1 MQTTRRTFL
10 SAATASTAL
19 AASRSASKASGAKP
33 AAGNAR
39 QHLYVAA
46 VTPCDSKN
54 NFDAALYRDLM
65 PFFKER
71 GADGVVVLGT
81 TGEFPSFSIAERKR
95 AAEVAL
101 KNRSGLRMIVQVG
114 TSNLPETLELL
125 NHAQSNGADGVL
137 CIPPYYY
144 KNPTLDPLV
153 KHYSGVLEASK
164 VPVYLYHIPGTSAVP
179 ISHELL
185 HKLEHYPNL
194 AGIKDSTGN
203 AEGYAAF
210 CKEFPKLDMMSG
222 TDNNIPTALK
232 NNNGAILM
240 DANLFVKQAAA
251 VFAAHRAGKDITE
264 AMNKLR
270 EANGILR
277 GTGGSSITGIKY
289 SLTAWGFRESFARPP
304 QPELTA
310 EQKSQIKA
318 KLPELAKL

>member
-10 SAATASTAL
+10 GAAITTAAAAAAPSRAAKTSTA
-19 AASRSASKASGAKP
+19 KSGP
-33 AAGNAR
+33 NF
-39 QHLYVAA
+39 YVAA
-46 VTPCDSKN
+46 VTPCDSKLK
-54 NFDAALYRDLM
+54 FDEPLYRDLM
-65 PFFKER
+65 PFFKEK

-101 KNRSGLRMIVQVG
+101 KHRSGLRMIVQVG

-125 NHAQSNGADGVL
+125 NHAQANGADGVL

-153 KHYSGVLEASK
+153 KHYSAVMEASK

-179 ISHELL
+179 ITHELL

-210 CKEFPKLDMMSG
+210 VKEFPKLDMMSG
-222 TDNNIPTALK
+222 TDNNIPTALQ
-232 NNNGAILM
+232 NNMGAILM
-240 DANLFVKQAAA
+240 GGNLFTKQSAA
-251 VFAAHRAGKDITE
+251 VFAAHRAGKDITD
-264 AMNKLR
+264 AMTKLR
-270 EANGILR
+270 EANALLR
-277 GTGGSSITGIKY
+277 GTGGTSITGIKY

-304 QPELTA
+304 QPELTV
-310 EQKSQIKA
+310 EQKAQIKP
-318 KLPELAKL
+318 KLAQLAAL

>member
-10 SAATASTAL
+10 SAATATTAL
-19 AASRSASKASGAKP
+19 AASRAAKAP
-33 AAGNAR
+33 AAAKSGPN
-39 QHLYVAA
+39 LYVAA
-46 VTPCDSKN
+46 VTPCDSKLQ
-54 NFDAALYRDLM
+54 FDAPLYRDLM

-81 TGEFPSFSIAERKR
+81 TGEFPSFSVAERKR
-95 AAEVAL
+95 EAEIAL
-101 KNRSGLRMIVQVG
+101 KHRSGLRIIVQVG
-114 TSNLPETLELL
+114 TPNLPETLELL
-125 NHAQSNGADGVL
+125 NHAQGNSADGVL
-137 CIPPYYY
+137 VIPPFYY

-153 KHYSGVLEASK
+153 KHYSAILEASK

-222 TDNNIPTALK
+222 TDNNIPTALAHGM
-232 NNNGAILM
+232 GAILM
-240 DANLFVKQAAA
+240 GGNLFTKQAAA
-251 VFAAHRAGKDITE
+251 VFAAHRSGKDIAD
-264 AMNKLR
+264 AMTKLR
-270 EANGILR
+270 EANALLR
-277 GTGGSSITGIKY
+277 GTGGTSITGIKY

-310 EQKSQIKA
+310 EQKAQIKP
-318 KLPELAKL
+318 KLAQLAAL

>member
-10 SAATASTAL
+10 SAATASSAL
-19 AASRSASKASGAKP
+19 AAASAASKSSGAKAP
-33 AAGNAR
+33 AGNAR
-39 QHLYVAA
+39 QNLYVAA
-46 VTPCDSKN
+46 VTPCDKSLK
-54 NFDAALYRDLM
+54 FDDGLYRDLM

-81 TGEFPSFSIAERKR
+81 TGEFPSFSVAERKR
-95 AAEVAL
+95 VAEVAL
-101 KNRSGLRMIVQVG
+101 KHRSGLRMIVQCG
-114 TSNLPETLELL
+114 TPNLPETLELL
-125 NHAQSNGADGVL
+125 NHAQGNGADGVL
-137 CIPPYYY
+137 CIPPFYY

-153 KHYSGVLEASK
+153 KHYSAVLEAAK

-179 ISHELL
+179 ITHELL

-222 TDNNIPTALK
+222 TDNNLPTALQ
-232 NNNGAILM
+232 NNMGAILM
-240 DANLFVKQAAA
+240 GANLFVKQSAA

-264 AMNKLR
+264 PMNKLR
-270 EANGILR
+270 EAGALLR
-277 GTGGSSITGIKY
+277 GTGGTSIQGMKY

-304 QPELTA
+304 QPEVTA
-310 EQKSQIKA
+310 DQKAQIKP
-318 KLPELAKL
+318 KLADLAKL

>member
-10 SAATASTAL
+10 SATASTAL
-19 AASRSASKASGAKP
+19 AAPRAAKSPATAKSGP
-33 AAGNAR
+33 N
-39 QHLYVAA
+39 LYVAA
-46 VTPCDSKN
+46 VTPCDSKL
-54 NFDAALYRDLM
+54 NFDPAIYRDLM

-81 TGEFPSFSIAERKR
+81 TGEFPSFSVAERKR
-95 AAEVAL
+95 VAEVAL
-101 KNRSGLRMIVQVG
+101 KHRSGLRMIVQVG
-114 TSNLPETLELL
+114 TPNLPETLELL
-125 NHAQSNGADGVL
+125 NHAQANGADGVL
-137 CIPPYYY
+137 VIPPFYY

-153 KHYSGVLEASK
+153 KHYSAVLEASK

-222 TDNNIPTALK
+222 TDNNLPTALK
-232 NNNGAILM
+232 NNMGAILM
-240 DANLFVKQAAA
+240 GANLFVKQSAA
-251 VFAAHRAGKDITE
+251 VFAAHRAGQDITE
-264 AMNKLR
+264 PMAKLR
-270 EANGILR
+270 EASALLR
-277 GTGGSSITGIKY
+277 GTGGTGIAGIKY
-289 SLTAWGFRESFARPP
+289 SLAAWGFRESFARPP

-310 EQKSQIKA
+310 EQKAQIKLRLA
-318 KLPELAKL
+318 ELAKL